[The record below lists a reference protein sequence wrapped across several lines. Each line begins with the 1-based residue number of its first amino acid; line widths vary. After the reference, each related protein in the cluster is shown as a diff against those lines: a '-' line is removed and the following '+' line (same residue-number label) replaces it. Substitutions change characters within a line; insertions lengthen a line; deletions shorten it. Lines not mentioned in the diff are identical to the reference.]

1 MESLMVQIET
11 LKEQLA
17 TILTQ
22 TETNINNIQLD
33 LKDIYVNAL
42 HKELFILLDKIQD
55 KYYNQTSDA
64 KVVTTEG

>member
-1 MESLMVQIET
+1 MESLMEQIKT
-11 LKEQLA
+11 LKAQLA
-17 TILTQ
+17 TILTH

-42 HKELFILLDKIQD
+42 HKELYMLLDKIEE
-55 KYYNQTSDA
+55 KYYNQVSDA

>member
-11 LKEQLA
+11 LKAQLA
-17 TILTQ
+17 TILTDID
-22 TETNINNIQLD
+22 TNTNNIQLD

-55 KYYNQTSDA
+55 KYYNQVSDA